1 MKKLFIIGVLLITLA
16 VGAKAD
22 VDPNFY
28 IYLCFG
34 QSNMEGNAAAESVD
48 KTVDSRF
55 QMLAAQNFNNPRRT
69 MGEWYPATPP
79 IVRNGAGLGMADYFG
94 RTMVAAL
101 PANVTVGV
109 VDVAVGGIAIEGF
122 MSDKVAS
129 YIKNEAD
136 WLKNLVAAYG
146 NDPYKRLVDMA
157 KIAQEKGVIKGILLH
172 QGCSNNGQSD
182 WPQKVKTIYDR
193 LLNDLGLEAK
203 DVPLFVGETLRQDQG
218 GGCYQHNTVVAK
230 MPSVVPTSYVVH
242 SNGIPG
248 NGQDPWHFS
257 AAGYRTFG
265 KRYAYEALKV
275 MGREPRAD
283 AAYEMP
289 SNLTKFFHVT
299 ELKKINDFSPKK
311 GATRALKITAIF
323 EDNHTEEVTD
333 EAQIAVPDFVT
344 YQDGKLKVNDE
355 GDGDVTIS
363 YTDFMGNTVATSFHV
378 SCVGTGIHEVNS
390 DGLSDHQDMFDL
402 NGRRVNGKQLQPGIY
417 IKGNEKRI
425 VR

>member
-1 MKKLFIIGVLLITLA
+1 MKKLFLIGVLLTTLF

-34 QSNMEGNAAAESVD
+34 QSNMEGNAAAEPVD

-69 MGEWYPATPP
+69 MGEWYPAIPP

-122 MSDKVAS
+122 MSDKVAA

-203 DVPLFVGETLRQDQG
+203 DVPLFVGETLREDQG
-218 GGCYQHNTVVAK
+218 GGCSLHNTVVAK
-230 MPSVVPTSYVVH
+230 MPSVVPTSHIVY

-248 NGQDPWHFS
+248 NGMDQWHFS

-275 MGREPRAD
+275 MGRETKVDAD
-283 AAYEMP
+283 YEMND
-289 SNLTKFFHVT
+289 NLKKFFQVT
-299 ELKKINDFSPKK
+299 ELNEIKDFSPKK
-311 GATRALKITAIF
+311 GGTRALKITATF
-323 EDNHTEEVTD
+323 ADKHTEDVMN
-333 EAQIAVPDFVT
+333 EAQITLPDFISFK
-344 YQDGKLKVNDE
+344 DGKIKIEDE
-355 GDGDVTIS
+355 GEGDVVIS
-363 YTDFMGNTVATSFHV
+363 YTDFLGNTVSTSFHV
-378 SCVGTGIHEVNS
+378 TCVGTGINEVSN
-390 DGLSDHQDMFDL
+390 DDLSDQKVYDL
-402 NGRRVNGKQLQPGIY
+402 NGSRVNGKQLQPGIY
-417 IKGNEKRI
+417 IKGSKKRI

>member
-1 MKKLFIIGVLLITLA
+1 MKKLFLIGVLLTTLF

-122 MSDKVAS
+122 MSDKVAA

-172 QGCSNNGQSD
+172 QGETNNGQSD
-182 WPQKVKTIYDR
+182 WPQKVKTIYER
-193 LLNDLGLEAK
+193 LLNDLGLDAA

-218 GGCYQHNTVVAK
+218 GGCSLHNTVVAK
-230 MPSVVPTSYVVH
+230 VPSVIPNSYVVY

-248 NGQDPWHFS
+248 NKNDQWHFS

-275 MGREPRAD
+275 MGRETKVDAD
-283 AAYEMP
+283 YEMNE
-289 SNLTKFFHVT
+289 NLKKFFQVT
-299 ELKKINDFSPKK
+299 GLNEIKDFSPKK
-311 GATRALKITAIF
+311 GGTRALKITATF
-323 EDNHTEEVTD
+323 ADKHTEDVMN
-333 EAQIAVPDFVT
+333 EAQITLPDFISFK
-344 YQDGKLKVNDE
+344 DGKIKIEDE
-355 GDGDVTIS
+355 GEGDVVIS
-363 YTDFMGNTVATSFHV
+363 YTDFLGNTVTTSFHV
-378 SCVGTGIHEVNS
+378 TCVGTGINEVSN
-390 DGLSDHQDMFDL
+390 DDLSDQKVYDL
-402 NGRRVNGKQLQPGIY
+402 NGSRVNGKQLQPGIY
-417 IKGNEKRI
+417 IKGSKKRI